1 MPAPAVAIG
10 ASTVLYIEDEPVNTM
25 LMRALFD
32 SLPIAGPRLVVA
44 VDGAVAWPRPRPEL
58 FLLDMNLPDIDGLS
72 VMAAL
77 SAGALTAHI
86 PVIAVSADAMPAQI
100 LKARQA
106 GCQDDWTKPIDM
118 KQVQA
123 RLLGRFQAG
132 ASEGD

>member
-1 MPAPAVAIG
+1 MQAI
-10 ASTVLYIEDEPVNTM
+10 
-25 LMRALFD
+25 FD
-32 SLPIAGPRLVVA
+32 SLPVAGPRLVVA
-44 VDGAVAWPRPRPEL
+44 VNGADGLAEAAKLRPDL
-58 FLLDMNLPDIDGLS
+58 ILLDMNLPDIDGLS
-72 VMAAL
+72 VLAAL

-106 GCQDDWTKPIDM
+106 GCQDYWTKPIDV

-132 ASEGD
+132 ASQGD